1 MIAGLLVAC
10 ALLLVVP
17 GPARRRR
24 RRLRRDAPPRRLDRA
39 VLVAA
44 GVPLAGW
51 MVFGSIGL
59 LAGVAAAPLVH
70 RHVGRWESVG
80 ETRRRVLLVREA
92 PLALDLV
99 AAVLAAG
106 RSPHEAVIAVATQTP
121 GPVGHEL
128 TALAHRVRLA
138 ADPATAW
145 RSLDGD
151 VLEPVGRAF
160 ARAEASGA
168 AVVPLIRDAAED
180 LRRAD
185 RAQRREAV
193 GRVGVRTTLP
203 MGLCLLPA
211 FVLVGVAPT
220 VLAVLGSVRF

>member
-1 MIAGLLVAC
+1 MTAGALLAC

-17 GPARRRR
+17 GPARRRH
-24 RRLRRDAPPRRLDRA
+24 RRLHRPASPRHLDRA
-39 VLVAA
+39 VLVA
-44 GVPLAGW
+44 GCVPLAGW
-51 MVFGSIGL
+51 LVLGTVGL
-59 LAGVAAAPLVH
+59 VAGAAVAPLVH
-70 RHVGRWESVG
+70 RHVGRWESAR
-80 ETRRRVLLVREA
+80 EARRRVQLVRGA

-106 RSPHEAVIAVATQTP
+106 RSPHEAVLAVAAHTP
-121 GPVGHEL
+121 DPVGHEL
-128 TALAHRVRLA
+128 LALAHRVRLA

-160 ARAEASGA
+160 ARAETSGA

-185 RAQRREAV
+185 RAQRREDV
-193 GRVGVRTTLP
+193 GRVGVRTTVP

-220 VLAVLGSVRF
+220 VLAVVGSVRW

>member
-1 MIAGLLVAC
+1 VIAGLLVAC

-24 RRLRRDAPPRRLDRA
+24 RRLRRDAPPRRIDRA
-39 VLVAA
+39 VLAA
-44 GVPLAGW
+44 VCVPLAGW
-51 MVFGSIGL
+51 MVFGGVGL
-59 LAGVAAAPLVH
+59 LAGVAVAPLVH
-70 RHVGRWESVG
+70 RHVGRWEPAR
-80 ETRRRVLLVREA
+80 ETRRRILLVRGA

-121 GPVGHEL
+121 GPVGHQL
-128 TALAHRVRLA
+128 TVLAHRVRLA